1 MQIDRILYPI
11 TSLGPGERLVIWTIG
26 CSKRCY
32 NCANPELWE
41 KQPANDVDVNQLFEL
56 IKNAVKGK
64 KIDGITITG
73 GDPLEQ
79 IPELVKLL
87 PLLHEITDDILVYTG
102 YTVAEISDLLSGDG
116 DTVATDSDWVTLK
129 KYITVLIDGS
139 YIDLQNDNQC
149 VLRGSTNQNLIYF
162 DESKKV
168 IYEAYMEKG
177 RTIQNVFHKDKMIS
191 VGIHNTSS

>member
-26 CSKRCY
+26 CSKHCY

-41 KQPANDVDVNQLFEL
+41 SQPAKDVDVNQLFEL
-56 IKNAVKGK
+56 IKNAVKTK

-73 GDPLEQ
+73 GDPFEQ
-79 IPELVKLL
+79 ILELIKLL

-102 YTVAEISDLLSGDG
+102 YTVAEISGDG
-116 DTVATDSDWVTLK
+116 DIAATDSDWVTLK

-139 YIDLQNDNQC
+139 YNDLQNDNQC

-191 VGIHNTSS
+191 VGIHNKGVA